1 MSASLVQVQTLRGS
15 QGLEE
20 AIKTV
25 QAAVDAHNKANPK
38 APAHVVETV
47 MALPNNTKGM
57 QWQLA
62 LLATLARKNGA
73 TMIRLNVHNAQVAL
87 CGPAKAIEA
96 TKLEMVPHFNHL
108 STLAAATY
116 NPAKDGNKVGFMNGF
131 LCGCPA
137 GLQDSWK
144 ITTTLQYG
152 VGFLF
157 AFPAPGT
164 GVAYEIGYKA
174 AGLLHKPEAQ
184 PKPRAA
190 KKPKAVEAP
199 VVPAIEAESVEATEA
214 A

>member
-20 AIKTV
+20 SVKSV
-25 QAAVDAHNKANPK
+25 RAAVDAHNKANPK
-38 APAHVVETV
+38 QPAHVVEVVT
-47 MALPNNTKGM
+47 ALPNNTKGM

-87 CGPAKAIEA
+87 CGPAKAVEA
-96 TKLEMVPHFNHL
+96 VRLETIPKFNEY

-116 NPAKDGNKVGFMNGF
+116 NPASDGNRVGFMNGF

-137 GLQDSWK
+137 GLQDQLK
-144 ITTTLQYG
+144 VTPLLQYG
-152 VGFLF
+152 VGYLYPFQ
-157 AFPAPGT
+157 APGT
-164 GVAYEIGYKA
+164 GVAYEAGYKA
-174 AGLLHKPEAQ
+174 ALALGQAPKEA
-184 PKPRAA
+184 
-190 KKPKAVEAP
+190 KPKAARKPKAAAP
-199 VVPAIEAESVEATEA
+199 VVPVTEAESVEATEA